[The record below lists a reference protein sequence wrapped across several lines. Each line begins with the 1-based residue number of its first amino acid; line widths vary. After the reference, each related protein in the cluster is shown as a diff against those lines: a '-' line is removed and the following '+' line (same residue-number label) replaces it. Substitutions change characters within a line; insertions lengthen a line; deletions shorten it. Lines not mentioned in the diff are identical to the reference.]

1 MHCQSSHCTAKS
13 QRNYYHRDSWHYC
26 RQRSYYSHTSNDL
39 QFQVCLKIC
48 NKLQPTVCWI
58 CTLFLWAG
66 FWQILTNYLNLFHLL
81 PFILCSYIR
90 RGESHWWMKGSTP
103 TQISE
108 IIIKLIKDMAAVSF
122 YPLNVEDIQIFLITK
137 STFFFITFIT
147 VSIRL
152 SC

>member
-1 MHCQSSHCTAKS
+1 MLDFDKYLQYNDDT
-13 QRNYYHRDSWHYC
+13 YYLS
-26 RQRSYYSHTSNDL
+26 
-39 QFQVCLKIC
+39 
-48 NKLQPTVCWI
+48 
-58 CTLFLWAG
+58 
-66 FWQILTNYLNLFHLL
+66 LFHLL

-122 YPLNVEDIQIFLITK
+122 YPLNVDDIQIFLIMK
-137 STFFFITFIT
+137 ITFSITFVT

-152 SC
+152 SY